1 MPFVFSQTIIMHG
14 MHVDAHTWD
23 NILKETVLWVTIMW
37 SEMEK
42 QNIEAK
48 RSIGYPFNA
57 LQSDLNTRDLL

>member
-1 MPFVFSQTIIMHG
+1 MWCSPGNLPFVFSQTIIMHG

-48 RSIGYPFNA
+48 KVYWLSI
-57 LQSDLNTRDLL
+57 